1 MFFDSAMVRLRISPA
16 SVVGDHFADG
26 GDDRVAELGMRS
38 EAIEDGLM
46 DGGPEFVFGGG
57 VVGVRRDEEDLVLG
71 RVGSRLVGDFRGGQ
85 EVPVEVR
92 LVVRVPIGVEEL
104 VVVDVVVVLH
114 AARSPT
120 LRVAGAIKGPGRTE
134 KLSCGNNG
142 GSCLERSSECPMA
155 RAHRTSRP
163 SGTVTCYQPVANYRL
178 VKALAGWRAYEN
190 RAWALSG
197 PEVKLLD

>member
-71 RVGSRLVGDFRGGQ
+71 RVGS
-85 EVPVEVR
+85 R

-163 SGTVTCYQPVANYRL
+163 SGTVTCYQPVANHRL